1 MSDFSLTRRDF
12 IHSSA
17 TALAAGAVLAN
28 LPQSLF
34 AEGVPFEHDPYND
47 NTVVRVYD
55 PSVSSFVFGTTEK
68 NFYYRTFDIG
78 KLQHM
83 LETGLLQLSGAATP
97 DAAWRKLLPGLST
110 ASKIAVKIN
119 INCAHELEG
128 DHGAHWASAPNTSP
142 SMMAALAKSLEKAGI
157 PQQNVTFFDR
167 SRTFEKEWKADLFA
181 QCPNVL
187 AQGLKEVAGSGTSIV
202 LSNGLPSIEIPQPVM
217 AADYL
222 INLHL
227 FKKHYSGATGAM
239 KNLLG
244 LADNVGKIAHQGGA
258 KEFHTGPLLKEISM
272 NAEIRKR
279 AVLCICEAV
288 FGNRLPT
295 ENIGPLQKTDA
306 FPNGKP
312 SSLIVSRSPF
322 FHDLAILN
330 YINYEMTGDVNTVCP
345 DGNIGW
351 LRNCANAVPNFTAD
365 VIGSARLIDTPSGS
379 LLPPRD
385 LAYPPAKLR
394 FFSLGPRQI
403 AG

>member
-1 MSDFSLTRRDF
+1 
-12 IHSSA
+12 
-17 TALAAGAVLAN
+17 
-28 LPQSLF
+28 
-34 AEGVPFEHDPYND
+34 
-47 NTVVRVYD
+47 
-55 PSVSSFVFGTTEK
+55 
-68 NFYYRTFDIG
+68 
-78 KLQHM
+78 M
-83 LETGLLQLSGAATP
+83 LETGLRQLSGASTP
-97 DAAWRKLLPGLST
+97 AAAWHKLLPGLSP
-110 ASKIAVKIN
+110 AARIAVKIN

-142 SMMAALAKSLEKAGI
+142 SMMAALAKSLENAGI
-157 PQQNVTFFDR
+157 PQRNITFFDR

-187 AQGLKEVAGSGTSIV
+187 AQGRGEVAGSGASIA
-202 LSNGLPSIEIPQPVM
+202 LSGGLPSIEIPKPVM
-217 AADYL
+217 DADYL

-227 FKKHYSGATGAM
+227 FKKHFSGATGAM

-244 LADNVGKIAHQGGA
+244 LADNVAKIAHQGGA
-258 KEFHTGPLLKEISM
+258 REFHTGPLLREISM

-295 ENIGPLQKTDA
+295 ENIGPLEKTDA

-322 FHDLAILN
+322 FQDLAILN
-330 YINYEMTGDVNTVCP
+330 YINYEMTGDVQTVCS

-351 LRNCANAVPNFTAD
+351 LRNCVHAVPNFTAEA
-365 VIGSARLIDTPSGS
+365 IGSARLIDTPGGS
-379 LLPPRD
+379 LLPPKD
-385 LAYPPAKLR
+385 LAYPPARLK
-394 FFSLGPRQI
+394 FVSLGPKQI